1 MMNVTFIINARA
13 RQARAAG
20 MVRAAWAGIPGS
32 TARHGNSFC
41 TEILLRKA
49 GGMETITAPQRS
61 EETRTGPAAL
71 ALICT
76 GYFMVILDATVTNV
90 ALPSIGR
97 GLHGSVTGLQWVV
110 DAYTLSFAALLLTGG
125 ALAER
130 LGGRRVFTAGLVVFG
145 AASAACGLA
154 PSLGVLVTARL
165 IQGAGAAVLVPSSL
179 LLLQAAFTDPRQRAR
194 ALGLWGAIAGVGAAS
209 GPVVGGVL
217 VSAWS
222 WRGVFFLNL
231 PIAAAALLA
240 APHLAPVTRPRPRAV
255 DLGGQLLAV
264 AGLGVLTAALVAAG
278 RLGWTSPVVLAGCG
292 VSAAAWAA
300 FAAVEHRG
308 TDPMLPLRLFARRWF
323 RTGAVVGLLI
333 NLGFYGQ
340 LFLMSLYFQ
349 DVRGYSALRTGL
361 ALLPEAAL
369 LTVASAAS
377 GRLMARTGPRVPMLT
392 GLLLGG
398 AGLIGLV
405 AAGAHTPYLVLVL
418 PMIAAGSGMALT
430 MPAATSA
437 VLESAP
443 ADRGGIASGVINA
456 ARQAGGVLGVAIL
469 GSLVSVP
476 AGFIGGLRAGL
487 VVAGCAFLA
496 GAALVGSG
504 WARE

>member
-1 MMNVTFIINARA
+1 M
-13 RQARAAG
+13 AATG
-20 MVRAAWAGIPGS
+20 HD
-32 TARHGNSFC
+32 TSFC
-41 TEILLRKA
+41 IKLLLRKA
-49 GGMETITAPQRS
+49 GGMETTTATRPQ
-61 EETRTGPAAL
+61 EETRTGPATL

-76 GYFMVILDATVTNV
+76 GYFIVILDATVTNV

-125 ALAER
+125 TLAER
-130 LGGRRVFTAGLVVFG
+130 LGSRRVFTAGLVIFG

-154 PSLGVLVTARL
+154 PSLGVLVAARL
-165 IQGAGAAVLVPSSL
+165 IQGVGAAVLVPSSL
-179 LLLQAAFTDPRQRAR
+179 LLLQAAFTDPRERAR

-217 VSAWS
+217 VSVWS

-231 PIAAAALLA
+231 PFVIGALLA
-240 APHLAPVTRPRPRAV
+240 APRFAPVTPPRPRAV
-255 DLGGQLLAV
+255 DLGGQALAV
-264 AGLGVLTAALVAAG
+264 AGLGALTVGLVEAG
-278 RLGWTSPVVLAGCG
+278 RLGWTSPLVLAGFA

-300 FAAVEHRG
+300 FAAVEHHG
-308 TDPMLPLRLFARRWF
+308 TDPMLPLRLFARRGF
-323 RTGAVVGLLI
+323 RTGTVVGLLI

-340 LFLMSLYFQ
+340 LFVMSLYFQ

-369 LTVASAAS
+369 LTIASALS
-377 GRLMARTGPRVPMLT
+377 GRLMARTGPRVPMLI

-405 AAGAHTPYLVLVL
+405 VAGTDSPYLVLVL

-437 VLESAP
+437 VMESAP
-443 ADRGGIASGVINA
+443 ADRGGVASGVINA

-469 GSLVSVP
+469 GSLVS
-476 AGFIGGLRAGL
+476 ARATFIGGLRAGL
-487 VVAGCAFLA
+487 IVAGCAFLA
-496 GAALVGSG
+496 GAALVSAGL
-504 WARE
+504 ARR